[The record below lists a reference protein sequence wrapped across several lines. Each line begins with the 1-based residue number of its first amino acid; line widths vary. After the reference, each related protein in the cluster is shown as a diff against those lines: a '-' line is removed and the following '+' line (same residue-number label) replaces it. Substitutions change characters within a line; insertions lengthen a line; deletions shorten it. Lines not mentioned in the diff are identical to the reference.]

1 MTPVYLVLNIAIV
14 AVALLTLAFG
24 VFALTNP
31 SKVVQSEKGPHRRF
45 AIRRTRATSG
55 PEFPRFVGVLAV
67 LWSIM
72 LLVFTA
78 LGLFTPLP

>member
-1 MTPVYLVLNIAIV
+1 VSPGFLVLNAAIV
-14 AVALLTLAFG
+14 LIGVLTLAYG
-24 VFALTNP
+24 VFAITNP
-31 SKVVQSEKGPHRRF
+31 AKVVQPEKGPRRRF

-55 PEFPRFVGVLAV
+55 PEFPRFIGVLAV
-67 LWSIM
+67 LWGIM